1 MSVVQT
7 FTERAQATQIIY
19 QTLIQ
24 GFSRNQVVVTK
35 GISAADAELMHRL
48 STSVVKLT
56 SADVDERKTA
66 WEEIRSTSDLALQFF
81 SVLPSQPTAGVSGGT
96 DNKTIGVP
104 E

>member
-24 GFSRNQVVVTK
+24 GFSRNRLTETK
-35 GISAADAELMHRL
+35 GVSAVDAELLHRL
-48 STSVVKLT
+48 STSVAALV
-56 SADVDERKTA
+56 SPYADERKAA
-66 WEEIRSTSDLALQFF
+66 WEEINSTSDLALQFF
-81 SVLPSQPTAGVSGGT
+81 SALPPQSTTGVSGGT
-96 DNKTIGVP
+96 DNKTPG

>member
-1 MSVVQT
+1 MSEVQT

-24 GFSRNQVVVTK
+24 GFSRNQAVVTK

-48 STSVVKLT
+48 STFVVKLT

-81 SVLPSQPTAGVSGGT
+81 SVLPPQPTDGFPDSFNPPSRGIT
-96 DNKTIGVP
+96 